1 MEKRLTDVLDQY
13 REKFIAL
20 HELLLQKAELEYADN
35 PEEAEKVKEGIHKQ
49 IAAIKNISYEDMIYF
64 EIRSRICMVEIDSE
78 DIKDEIEELKEKTGI

>member
-1 MEKRLTDVLDQY
+1 MEKRLTDILDQY

-35 PEEAEKVKEGIHKQ
+35 PQEAEKVKEGIYKQ

-64 EIRSRICMVEIDSE
+64 EIRSRICMVEINSE